1 MFAQPVTLRWA
12 WENRSQDLKTLAL
25 VGMPG
30 SGKSVVTEYLQKQGF
45 QRIYFGDRVLN
56 EVKTR
61 GLVLSPEN
69 ERLVREEMRRE
80 HGMAIMAM
88 LSLPVIRSAQ
98 GKVVIDGLYSFSEYR
113 LLRQELGKDLVL
125 IAVVATRVL
134 RYSRLSTRPVRPLTP
149 MQAEERDLAE
159 IEHLEKGGPI
169 AIADYTLLNNGSQKE
184 LLNAV
189 DDLLLKI

>member
-1 MFAQPVTLRWA
+1 
-12 WENRSQDLKTLAL
+12 
-25 VGMPG
+25 MPG
-30 SGKSVVTEYLQKQGF
+30 SGKSVVTEYLQKRGF

-56 EVKTR
+56 EVKAR

-80 HGMAIMAM
+80 QGMAVMAV

-113 LLRQELGKDLVL
+113 LLRQELGEDLVL
-125 IAVVATRVL
+125 IAVVATRAL
-134 RYSRLSTRPVRPLTP
+134 RYSRLSTRPIRPLTST
-149 MQAEERDLAE
+149 QAEERDLAE

-169 AIADYTLLNNGSQKE
+169 AIADYTLLNNGSQE
-184 LLNAV
+184 DLLSAV

>member
-1 MFAQPVTLRWA
+1 
-12 WENRSQDLKTLAL
+12 LKTLAL

-30 SGKSVVTEYLQKQGF
+30 SGKSVVTEYLQKRGF

-56 EVKTR
+56 EVKAR

-80 HGMAIMAM
+80 QGMAVMAV

-113 LLRQELGKDLVL
+113 LLRQELGEDLVL
-125 IAVVATRVL
+125 IAVVATRAL
-134 RYSRLSTRPVRPLTP
+134 RYSRLSTRPIRPLTST
-149 MQAEERDLAE
+149 QAEERDLAE

-169 AIADYTLLNNGSQKE
+169 AIADYTLLNNGSQE
-184 LLNAV
+184 DLLSAV

>member
-1 MFAQPVTLRWA
+1 M
-12 WENRSQDLKTLAL
+12 KTLAL

-30 SGKSVVTEYLQKQGF
+30 SGKSVVTEYLQKRGF

-56 EVKTR
+56 EVKAR

-80 HGMAIMAM
+80 QGMAVMAV

-113 LLRQELGKDLVL
+113 LLRQELGEDLVL
-125 IAVVATRVL
+125 IAVVATRAL
-134 RYSRLSTRPVRPLTP
+134 RYSRLSTRPIRPLTST
-149 MQAEERDLAE
+149 QAEERDLAE

-169 AIADYTLLNNGSQKE
+169 AIADYTLLNNGSQE
-184 LLNAV
+184 DLLSAV